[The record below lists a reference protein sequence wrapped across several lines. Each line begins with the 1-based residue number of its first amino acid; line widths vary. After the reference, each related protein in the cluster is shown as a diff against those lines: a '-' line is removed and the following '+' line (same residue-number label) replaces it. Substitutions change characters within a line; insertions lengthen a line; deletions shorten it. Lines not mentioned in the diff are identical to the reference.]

1 MGMSRVIAGT
11 AGGRRLYAPKAG
23 VRPTTGRAKAALFS
37 WLGETVRDARVL
49 DLFAGTGSLG
59 IEALS
64 RGAGSALF
72 VELAREACA
81 VIERNLKATGLERN
95 AHLRPGSVTSFLRG
109 RGAQGGF
116 DLIFCD
122 PPWIERGADRDWVG
136 WIYSQQDVP
145 RLLAPGGWFILEA
158 PTGRDLAAEDKAGL
172 WTVHDK
178 RVYGTTTLWFLRPG
192 GNGGAKNEGDGA
204 VECAAGEARE
214 NREAGD
220 A

>member
-1 MGMSRVIAGT
+1 MGMSRVIAGS

-49 DLFAGTGSLG
+49 DLFAGSGALG

-64 RGAGSALF
+64 RGAESALF

-95 AHLRPGSVTSFLRG
+95 AHLRPGSVASFLRG

-136 WIYSQQDVP
+136 WIHARPEVP
-145 RLLAPGGWFILEA
+145 RLLSPGGWFILEA

-172 WTVHDK
+172 WTVRDK
-178 RVYGTTTLWFLRPG
+178 RAYGTTTLWFLQPG
-192 GNGGAKNEGDGA
+192 GEGGEEGEADG
-204 VECAAGEARE
+204 EGEDTAGE
-214 NREAGD
+214 NRKSRKAD
-220 A
+220 DS